1 MARRRRATA
10 LKWSERRDNLYEN
23 RTSQRLQHFREDVRQ
38 QYGFLANPSWPLWRN
53 MRELVK
59 NMPVR
64 EFLEQ
69 PRNTAVHNLLFE
81 KPLPAGTKTLFGKG
95 LRFCLRSRTPANK
108 LDDTI
113 DRYNNDMRR
122 TNFWIQNPQPEGCE
136 NVYNPKLYF
145 RSATVFNPN
154 SPELE
159 EILEDFASSLRKAE
173 RRWRSRNHPNLT
185 PRQYQLLLYFRESDE
200 YIIIEADK
208 NLGVCILERE
218 YYIRR
223 AIEEHLGDR
232 EVYKRI
238 SIAEANTIQYKL
250 SFRLSQWLGKHSKTV
265 PEHERDFLRTGRNR
279 CGSKLAWFRMSCKL
293 HKTPNWHLTK
303 GDLKF
308 RPIVACCGTWLN
320 CWSKWLDYYLSKRT
334 PFIPTY

>member
-108 LDDTI
+108 LNNTI

-122 TNFWIQNPQPEGCE
+122 TNYWLQNPQPEGCE
-136 NVYNPKLYF
+136 NIYNPKLYF
-145 RSATVFNPN
+145 TSETVFNPN
-154 SPELE
+154 SQEL
-159 EILEDFASSLRKAE
+159 
-173 RRWRSRNHPNLT
+173 
-185 PRQYQLLLYFRESDE
+185 
-200 YIIIEADK
+200 
-208 NLGVCILERE
+208 
-218 YYIRR
+218 
-223 AIEEHLGDR
+223 
-232 EVYKRI
+232 
-238 SIAEANTIQYKL
+238 
-250 SFRLSQWLGKHSKTV
+250 
-265 PEHERDFLRTGRNR
+265 
-279 CGSKLAWFRMSCKL
+279 
-293 HKTPNWHLTK
+293 
-303 GDLKF
+303 
-308 RPIVACCGTWLN
+308 
-320 CWSKWLDYYLSKRT
+320 
-334 PFIPTY
+334 